1 MDYHQEKKQFRVYFI
16 VATIVIFF
24 LLGVFWGKR
33 SVGNHEFSGVTKNG
47 EKFSADEVNFLNEV
61 WEKING
67 KYVGEIPNSEKALE
81 GAAKGLVE
89 SLDDP
94 YTVFWDEEES
104 QDFLGDMEGS
114 FEGIGAEVGIRD
126 QMLTVISPLDGM
138 PAQQAGLKASDI
150 ILQIDGEITT
160 EMTLD
165 EAVKKI
171 RGLKGTQVK
180 LVVLR
185 GSNGD
190 GKPLEFEIT
199 RDKIDFKS
207 ASWEE
212 KDNQVAYVRVSGFLR
227 DTDQEFSKVAKEIK
241 NKKIKS
247 IVLDL
252 RNNPGGYLEMAV
264 NLAGYFLPKGSLV
277 VTENYGDTNKSKN
290 EEHYTENRL
299 NKASLE
305 EYPLVI
311 LINEGTASSSEIL
324 AGAIRDNRGVK
335 LIGKKTFGKGS
346 VQEIEKLSNGS
357 AVKIT
362 VAKWLTPKEI
372 NLEDGGLDP
381 DIEQEISIDS
391 AEESEDQQLLKAIE
405 VVEKEIGNYKL

>member
-1 MDYHQEKKQFRVYFI
+1 
-16 VATIVIFF
+16 
-24 LLGVFWGKR
+24 
-33 SVGNHEFSGVTKNG
+33 
-47 EKFSADEVNFLNEV
+47 
-61 WEKING
+61 
-67 KYVGEIPNSEKALE
+67 
-81 GAAKGLVE
+81 
-89 SLDDP
+89 
-94 YTVFWDEEES
+94 
-104 QDFLGDMEGS
+104 
-114 FEGIGAEVGIRD
+114 
-126 QMLTVISPLDGM
+126 
-138 PAQQAGLKASDI
+138 
-150 ILQIDGEITT
+150 
-160 EMTLD
+160 MTLD

-277 VTENYGDTNKSKN
+277 VTEDYGDTNKSKN

-405 VVEKEIGNYKL
+405 VVEGM

>member
-1 MDYHQEKKQFRVYFI
+1 MDHQQEKKQFKVYFM
-16 VATIVIFF
+16 VAALATFF
-24 LLGVFWGKR
+24 ILGVFFGKR
-33 SVGNHEFSGVTKNG
+33 SVADREFSGVTKNG
-47 EKFSADEVNFLNEV
+47 ERFSVEGMDFLNEV
-61 WEKING
+61 WEKVNG
-67 KYVGEIPNSEKALE
+67 KYVGETPDSQEALE
-81 GAAKGLVE
+81 GAAKGLVS
-89 SLDDP
+89 SLGDP

-114 FEGIGAEVGIRD
+114 FEGIGAEVGIRK
-126 QMLTVISPLDGM
+126 QMLTVISPLDEM
-138 PAQQAGLKASDI
+138 PAQQAGLKAGDI
-150 ILQIDGEITT
+150 ILQINGEITT

-171 RGLKGTQVK
+171 RGPRGTQVK
-180 LVVLR
+180 LVVVR
-185 GSNGD
+185 GNNGD

-212 KDNQVAYVRVSGFLR
+212 KDDQIAYVRVSGFLR
-227 DTDQEFSKVAKEIK
+227 DTDQEFSEVAKEIK
-241 NKKIKS
+241 NKNIKK

-264 NLAGYFLPKGSLV
+264 SLSSYFLPKGSLV
-277 VTENYGDTNKSKN
+277 VTEDYGDANKSKN

-311 LINEGTASSSEIL
+311 LINEGTASSAEIL
-324 AGAIRDNRGVK
+324 AGAVRDGRGVS

-346 VQEIEKLSNGS
+346 VQEVEKLSNGS
-357 AVKIT
+357 SVKIT
-362 VAKWLTPKEI
+362 VAKWLTPKGV
-372 NLEDGGLDP
+372 NLEDGGLEP
-381 DIEQEISIDS
+381 DIEQEIFIDS
-391 AEESEDQQLLKAIE
+391 AENEEDQQLLKAIE
-405 VVEKEIGNYKL
+405 VVKEL